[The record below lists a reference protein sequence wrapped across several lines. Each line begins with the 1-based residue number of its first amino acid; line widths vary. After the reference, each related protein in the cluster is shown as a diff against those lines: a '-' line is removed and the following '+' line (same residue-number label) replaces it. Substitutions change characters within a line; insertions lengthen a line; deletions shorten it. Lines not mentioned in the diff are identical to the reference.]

1 MVEVEGCGSAAGRD
15 ASRRV
20 LIVEDHRLLADALAL
35 GLQGRGLPCRVAALG
50 ELPQVVEQAIE
61 WRPTLVLLDL
71 DLGVVD
77 GLDLVDGMRSTGAR
91 VLVVSGCRDEGRL
104 AAAVAL
110 GAVGWVSKSGPFE
123 ELLQAAELAARD
135 QPLVTPTRR
144 EALAA
149 LGRRH
154 LDSDLD
160 LKSRMGL
167 LTDREMQILGA
178 MADGLSAQQM
188 AERFVVSIGTI
199 RSHIRAVLTKL
210 GVSTQ
215 LAAVAMAQQLA
226 ASWRGRGEVASTLPQ
241 PVRGRASTAPTA
253 AAAF

>member
-1 MVEVEGCGSAAGRD
+1 MVEVGGCASAAGGNIPL
-15 ASRRV
+15 RV

-35 GLQGRGLPCRVAALG
+35 GLQGRGLQCRVAALG
-50 ELPQVVEQAIE
+50 AGQQVVEQAAD
-61 WRPTLVLLDL
+61 WRPALVLLDL
-71 DLGVVD
+71 DLGPVD
-77 GLDLVDGMRSTGAR
+77 GLDLVGELRSTGAR
-91 VLVVSGCRDEGRL
+91 VLVVSGCRDEARL

-135 QPLVTPTRR
+135 QPLVAATRR

-167 LTDREMQILGA
+167 LTDREVQVLGA
-178 MADGLSAQQM
+178 MADGLNAQQM
-188 AERFVVSIGTI
+188 AERFVVSVGTV
-199 RSHIRAVLTKL
+199 RSHIRAVLSKL

-226 ASWRGRGEVASTLPQ
+226 VSWRRGADVASTLPQ
-241 PVRGRASTAPTA
+241 PAGGRSESAAPTPA
-253 AAAF
+253 SA

>member
-1 MVEVEGCGSAAGRD
+1 MVEVGGCDSAAGGG
-15 ASRRV
+15 AFGRV

-35 GLQGRGLPCRVAALG
+35 GLQDRGLPCRVATLG
-50 ELPQVVEQAIE
+50 KASQVVQQAVE

-71 DLGVVD
+71 DLGPID
-77 GLDLVDGMRSTGAR
+77 GLDLVGGLRSAGAR
-91 VLVVSGCRDEGRL
+91 VLVVSGCRDEARL

-135 QPLVTPTRR
+135 QPLVAPTRR
-144 EALAA
+144 EALAV

-154 LDSDLD
+154 LDGALD
-160 LKSRMGL
+160 LKARMGL
-167 LTDREMQILGA
+167 LTDRELQVLGA

-215 LAAVAMAQQLA
+215 LAAVALAQQLA
-226 ASWRGRGEVASTLPQ
+226 VSWRGRGEVPSTVPLPVGDHASVAPA
-241 PVRGRASTAPTA
+241 AS
-253 AAAF
+253 AF